1 MSSVSHGLPNLLFII
16 SVTYYVMPHLLSY
29 YQLFHAL
36 CMSLP
41 VTQQHQQVAVVH
53 HENSLFHFLKT
64 FVYFVPYF
72 TVFLL
77 FYSAAELVTLQG
89 DN

>member
-1 MSSVSHGLPNLLFII
+1 
-16 SVTYYVMPHLLSY
+16 
-29 YQLFHAL
+29 
-36 CMSLP
+36 MSLP
-41 VTQQHQQVAVVH
+41 VTQQHQQVAVVN

-72 TVFLL
+72 TAFLL